1 MNDNHEMQEKL
12 KERRDNSRDEKI
24 LFQRF
29 QNVATLKLERMTKQA
44 DSVDAG
50 QNELKMGEEEQR
62 IISSMNGM
70 GLKEGLLAG
79 VASFIILR
87 RGPRYIGRWILQRR
101 TKRNYVLS
109 DPNKLT
115 RNSNSNNNSNNNNN
129 PFYKASNRNEFP
141 RPMSFLSRS
150 IWLAFDSV
158 LSLLVGTNISIVFTD
173 KDMIKKQIV
182 KLPLVSGRS
191 LTADALCDDI
201 VEELRKVREEN
212 NSAYERLMMQ
222 EKAQETAA
230 SFYMDG
236 IVQFCE
242 NCERRRFYERRIRE
256 ERGLGKTDQVEIPIP
271 GVPSDAPRLI
281 VSTNREETVVDKDGI
296 EDPFSEQFGN
306 DASWA

>member
-12 KERRDNSRDEKI
+12 KERRDDSRDEKI

-29 QNVATLKLERMTKQA
+29 QNVATLKLERMTKQT
-44 DSVDAG
+44 DSADAG

-70 GLKEGLLAG
+70 GLKEGVLAG

-87 RGPRYIGRWILQRR
+87 RGPRYIRRWVLQRR

-115 RNSNSNNNSNNNNN
+115 RNSNSNSNNNNN

-141 RPMSFLSRS
+141 RPISFLSRS

-158 LSLLVGTNISIVFTD
+158 LSLLVGTNISIVCTD
-173 KDMIKKQIV
+173 KDTIRKQIV

-201 VEELRKVREEN
+201 VEELRKVREEK
-212 NSAYERLMMQ
+212 NSAYERLKMQ
-222 EKAQETAA
+222 EKSQETAA
-230 SFYMDG
+230 AFFMDG

-271 GVPSDAPRLI
+271 GVPSDAPRLV
-281 VSTNREETVVDKDGI
+281 VSISGEETVVDTDGI
-296 EDPFSEQFGN
+296 EDPFLEQFGN
-306 DASWA
+306 DSSWA

>member
-12 KERRDNSRDEKI
+12 KERRDDSKDEKI

-115 RNSNSNNNSNNNNN
+115 RNSNNNSNNNNN

-150 IWLAFDSV
+150 IWLTFDSV
-158 LSLLVGTNISIVFTD
+158 LSLLIATNISIVFTD
-173 KDMIKKQIV
+173 KNTIRKQIV

-201 VEELRKVREEN
+201 VEELRKVREEKN
-212 NSAYERLMMQ
+212 AAYERLRMR

-242 NCERRRFYERRIRE
+242 NCERRRFHERRIRE
-256 ERGLGKTDQVEIPIP
+256 ERGLGKTEQVEIPIP
-271 GVPSDAPRLI
+271 GVPSDAPRLV
-281 VSTNREETVVDKDGI
+281 VSTNGEESVVDKDGI
-296 EDPFSEQFGN
+296 EDPFLEQFGN